1 MIYIMS
7 VYIIYQL
14 KPIIID
20 HVPNGWINYSP
31 MFVVSSIENGIIHIN
46 KTTNNSNIFIGSFD
60 ELTTE
65 LKCDNNKLCKK
76 GVDKTYLPYEYF
88 LCTTALTMDTAFP
101 QLNHL
106 HQTILTISPKY

>member
-1 MIYIMS
+1 MS

-31 MFVVSSIENGIIHIN
+31 CFVVSSIENGITHVNI
-46 KTTNNSNIFIGSFD
+46 SNTFIGSFD
-60 ELTTE
+60 ELTIA

-106 HQTILTISPKY
+106 HQTILTISPKC